1 MEVWGMQIGVAYS
14 EPGQQIWLN
23 IEVPDESNVQQ
34 AIERSGIL
42 KQFPHIDLSAQKV
55 GVFGRLVKLEA
66 ALKPGDRIE
75 IYRGIIA
82 DPETVP
88 RRDTNDDE

>member
-1 MEVWGMQIGVAYS
+1 MQIGVAYS

-23 IEVPDESNVQQ
+23 IEVPDDSSVKD
-34 AIERSGIL
+34 AIDRSGIL

-55 GVFGRLVKLEA
+55 GVFGRLVKLDA

-88 RRDTNDDE
+88 RRDMNEED

>member
-1 MEVWGMQIGVAYS
+1 MQIGVAYS

-23 IEVPDESNVQQ
+23 IEVPDESSVHD
-34 AIERSGIL
+34 AIARSGIL
-42 KQFPHIDLSAQKV
+42 KQFPHIDLGTQKV

-66 ALKPGDRIE
+66 KLKPGDRVE

-88 RRDTNDDE
+88 RRDIDEDQ

>member
-1 MEVWGMQIGVAYS
+1 MQIGVAYS
-14 EPGQQIWLN
+14 EPGNQIWLN
-23 IEVPDESNVQQ
+23 IEVPDESTVKD

-42 KQFPHIDLSAQKV
+42 KQFPHIDLGAQKV
-55 GVFGRLVKLEA
+55 GVFGRLVKLDA
-66 ALKPGDRIE
+66 ALKAGDRIE

-88 RRDTNDDE
+88 RKDLADD

>member
-1 MEVWGMQIGVAYS
+1 MQIGVAYS
-14 EPGQQIWLN
+14 EPGQQIWLT
-23 IEVPDESNVQQ
+23 IEVPDESTV
-34 AIERSGIL
+34 ADGIERSGIL
-42 KQFPHIDLSAQKV
+42 KQFPHIDLGAQKV
-55 GVFGRLVKLEA
+55 GVFGRLVKLQA

-88 RRDTNDDE
+88 RRDMNEEE

>member
-1 MEVWGMQIGVAYS
+1 MQVGVAYS
-14 EPGQQIWLN
+14 EPGQQLWLN
-23 IEVPDESNVQQ
+23 IEVPDSASVGE

-42 KQFPHIDLSAQKV
+42 KQFPHIDLASQKV

-66 ALKPGDRIE
+66 TLKPGDRVE

-88 RRDTNDDE
+88 RRDLDGDD

>member
-1 MEVWGMQIGVAYS
+1 MQVGVAYS

-23 IEVPDESNVQQ
+23 IEVPDESTVRE
-34 AIERSGIL
+34 AIDRSGIL
-42 KQFPHIDLSAQKV
+42 KQFPHIDLTAQKV
-55 GVFGRLVKLEA
+55 GVFGRLVKLDA
-66 ALKPGDRIE
+66 ALRPGDRVE

-88 RRDTNDDE
+88 RRDMDEDE

>member
-1 MEVWGMQIGVAYS
+1 MQIGVAYS

-23 IEVPDESNVQQ
+23 IEVPDESTVAEGIN
-34 AIERSGIL
+34 RSGIL
-42 KQFPHIDLSAQKV
+42 KQFPHIDLAAQKV

-66 ALKPGDRIE
+66 TLKAGDRIE

-88 RRDTNDDE
+88 RRDMSEEE

>member
-1 MEVWGMQIGVAYS
+1 MQIGVAYS
-14 EPGQQIWLN
+14 EPGQQIWLT
-23 IEVPDESNVQQ
+23 IEVPDESTVEDG
-34 AIERSGIL
+34 IERSGIL
-42 KQFPHIDLSAQKV
+42 KQFPHIDLSTQKV
-55 GVFGRLVKLEA
+55 GVFGRLVKLQA

-88 RRDTNDDE
+88 RRDMNEEE